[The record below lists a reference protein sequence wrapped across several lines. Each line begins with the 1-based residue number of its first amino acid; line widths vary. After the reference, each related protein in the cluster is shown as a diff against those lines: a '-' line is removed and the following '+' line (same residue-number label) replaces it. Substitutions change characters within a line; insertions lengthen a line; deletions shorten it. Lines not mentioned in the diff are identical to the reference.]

1 MLNKLAKSKWF
12 DFLGI
17 IIVVGISV
25 SAGYLTENLNDV
37 THWGHWAVFVPFG
50 LISII
55 NAGLSI
61 MSTRLTGRLLN
72 SGNIIGIINT
82 ILSGTIDYLLGNK
95 AAILTY
101 PITFIVYVVAI
112 KHWQNTEK
120 YKASKPLTGIKGI
133 ATITGIFAITMLFS
147 FATNFIGYQ
156 GTINPLFW
164 LTTVIFGLS
173 LGANILNAMKLSMQW
188 PFWLIY
194 NFIQLAKSFV
204 QGNFANVGKYVYYII
219 SAIASL
225 HLWSTSN
232 SNEEHPSHTKI
243 IVENK

>member
-1 MLNKLAKSKWF
+1 MLNKIAKSKWF
-12 DFLGI
+12 DLFGVL
-17 IIVVGISV
+17 IVVAISI
-25 SAGYLTENLNDV
+25 SAGYLTENLDDV
-37 THWGHWAVFVPFG
+37 THWGHWAIFVPFG

-55 NAGLSI
+55 NAALSI

-72 SGNIIGIINT
+72 SGNVIGIINT

-133 ATITGIFAITMLFS
+133 LTIAGIFIATMIFS
-147 FATNFIGYQ
+147 FATNYVGYQ
-156 GTINPLFW
+156 GSINSLFW
-164 LTTVIFGLS
+164 LTTSIFGLS

-188 PFWLIY
+188 PFWLVY
-194 NFIQLAKSFV
+194 NFIQLAKSLV
-204 QGNFANVGKYVYYII
+204 QGNFANVGKYIYYII
-219 SAIASL
+219 AAVASL
-225 HLWSTSN
+225 HLWTSTN
-232 SNEEHPSHTKI
+232 DKQAIIEH
-243 IVENK
+243 

>member
-1 MLNKLAKSKWF
+1 MLNKIAKSKWF
-12 DFLGI
+12 DLFGVL
-17 IIVVGISV
+17 IVVAISI

-37 THWGHWAVFVPFG
+37 THWGHWATFVPFG

-72 SGNIIGIINT
+72 SGNVIGIINT
-82 ILSGTIDYLLGNK
+82 ILSGTIDFLLGNK

-120 YKASKPLTGIKGI
+120 YKASKPLTGLKGI
-133 ATITGIFAITMLFS
+133 LTIAGIFVATMIFS
-147 FATNFIGYQ
+147 FATNYIGYQ
-156 GTINPLFW
+156 GSINSLFW
-164 LTTVIFGLS
+164 LTTLIFGLS

-188 PFWLIY
+188 PFWLVY
-194 NFIQLAKSFV
+194 NFIQLAKSLV
-204 QGNFANVGKYVYYII
+204 QGNFANVGKYIYYII
-219 SAIASL
+219 TAVASL
-225 HLWSTSN
+225 HLWTSTN
-232 SNEEHPSHTKI
+232 DKQAI
-243 IVENK
+243 IER

>member
-1 MLNKLAKSKWF
+1 MLNKIAKSKWF
-12 DFLGI
+12 DLFGI
-17 IIVVGISV
+17 LIVITISI
-25 SAGYLTENLNDV
+25 SAGYLTENLDDV
-37 THWGHWAVFVPFG
+37 TQWGHWAMFVPFC

-72 SGNIIGIINT
+72 SGNVIGIINT

-133 ATITGIFAITMLFS
+133 LTIAGIFIATMIFS
-147 FATNFIGYQ
+147 FATNYIGYQ
-156 GTINPLFW
+156 SSINSLFW
-164 LTTVIFGLS
+164 LTTSIFGLS
-173 LGANILNAMKLSMQW
+173 LGANILNAIKLSMQW
-188 PFWLIY
+188 PFWLVY
-194 NFIQLAKSFV
+194 NFIQLAKSLV
-204 QGNFANVGKYVYYII
+204 QGNFANVGKYIYYII
-219 SAIASL
+219 AAVASL
-225 HLWSTSN
+225 HLWTSTN
-232 SNEEHPSHTKI
+232 DKQAIIEH
-243 IVENK
+243 

>member
-1 MLNKLAKSKWF
+1 MLNKIAKSKWF
-12 DFLGI
+12 DLFGVL
-17 IIVVGISV
+17 IVVAISI
-25 SAGYLTENLNDV
+25 SAGYLTENLDDV
-37 THWGHWAVFVPFG
+37 THWGHWAMFVPFG

-133 ATITGIFAITMLFS
+133 LTIAGIFIATMIFS
-147 FATNFIGYQ
+147 FATNYVGYQ
-156 GTINPLFW
+156 GSINSLFW
-164 LTTVIFGLS
+164 LTTSIFGLS

-188 PFWLIY
+188 PFWLVY
-194 NFIQLAKSFV
+194 NFIQLAKSLV
-204 QGNFANVGKYVYYII
+204 QGNFANVGKYIYYII
-219 SAIASL
+219 AAVASL
-225 HLWSTSN
+225 HLWTSTN
-232 SNEEHPSHTKI
+232 DKQAIIEH
-243 IVENK
+243 

>member
-1 MLNKLAKSKWF
+1 MLNKIAKSKWF
-12 DFLGI
+12 DLFGI
-17 IIVVGISV
+17 LIVIAISI
-25 SAGYLTENLNDV
+25 SAGYLTENLDDV
-37 THWGHWAVFVPFG
+37 THWGHWAMFVPFG

-133 ATITGIFAITMLFS
+133 LTIAGIFIATMIFS
-147 FATNFIGYQ
+147 FATNYVGYQ
-156 GTINPLFW
+156 GSINSLFW
-164 LTTVIFGLS
+164 LTTSIFGLS

-188 PFWLIY
+188 PFWLVY
-194 NFIQLAKSFV
+194 NFIQLAKSLV
-204 QGNFANVGKYVYYII
+204 QDNFANVGKYIYYII
-219 SAIASL
+219 AAVASL
-225 HLWSTSN
+225 HLWTSTN
-232 SNEEHPSHTKI
+232 DKQTIIEH
-243 IVENK
+243 

>member
-1 MLNKLAKSKWF
+1 MLNKIAKSKWF
-12 DFLGI
+12 DLFGVL
-17 IIVVGISV
+17 IVVAISI
-25 SAGYLTENLNDV
+25 SAGYLTENLDDV
-37 THWGHWAVFVPFG
+37 THWGHWAMFVPFG

-133 ATITGIFAITMLFS
+133 LTIAGIFIATMIFS
-147 FATNFIGYQ
+147 FATNYVGYQ
-156 GTINPLFW
+156 GSINSLFW
-164 LTTVIFGLS
+164 LTTLIFGLS

-188 PFWLIY
+188 PFWLVY
-194 NFIQLAKSFV
+194 NFIQLAKSLV
-204 QGNFANVGKYVYYII
+204 QGNFANVGKYIYYII
-219 SAIASL
+219 AAVASL
-225 HLWSTSN
+225 HLWTSTN
-232 SNEEHPSHTKI
+232 DKQAIIEH
-243 IVENK
+243 

>member
-1 MLNKLAKSKWF
+1 MLNKIAKSKWF
-12 DFLGI
+12 DLFGVL
-17 IIVVGISV
+17 IVVAISI
-25 SAGYLTENLNDV
+25 SAGYLTENLDDV
-37 THWGHWAVFVPFG
+37 THWGHWAMFVPFG

-82 ILSGTIDYLLGNK
+82 ILSGTIDYLLGNQ

-133 ATITGIFAITMLFS
+133 LTIAGIFIATMIFS
-147 FATNFIGYQ
+147 FVTNY
-156 GTINPLFW
+156 
-164 LTTVIFGLS
+164 
-173 LGANILNAMKLSMQW
+173 
-188 PFWLIY
+188 
-194 NFIQLAKSFV
+194 
-204 QGNFANVGKYVYYII
+204 VG
-219 SAIASL
+219 
-225 HLWSTSN
+225 
-232 SNEEHPSHTKI
+232 
-243 IVENK
+243 

>member
-1 MLNKLAKSKWF
+1 MLNKIAKSKWF
-12 DFLGI
+12 DLFGVL
-17 IIVVGISV
+17 IVVAISI
-25 SAGYLTENLNDV
+25 SAGYLTENLDDV
-37 THWGHWAVFVPFG
+37 THWGHWAMFVPFG
-50 LISII
+50 LIGII

-133 ATITGIFAITMLFS
+133 LTIAGIFIATMIFS
-147 FATNFIGYQ
+147 FATNYVGYQ
-156 GTINPLFW
+156 GSINSLFW
-164 LTTVIFGLS
+164 LTTLIFGLS

-188 PFWLIY
+188 PFWLVY
-194 NFIQLAKSFV
+194 NFIQLAKSLV
-204 QGNFANVGKYVYYII
+204 QGNFANVGKYIYYII
-219 SAIASL
+219 AAVASL
-225 HLWSTSN
+225 HLWTSTN
-232 SNEEHPSHTKI
+232 DKQAIIEH
-243 IVENK
+243 

>member
-1 MLNKLAKSKWF
+1 MLNKIAKSKWF
-12 DFLGI
+12 DLFGVL
-17 IIVVGISV
+17 IVVAISI
-25 SAGYLTENLNDV
+25 SAGYLTENLDDV
-37 THWGHWAVFVPFG
+37 THWGHWAMFVPFG
-50 LISII
+50 LIGII

-133 ATITGIFAITMLFS
+133 LTITGIFIATMIFS
-147 FATNFIGYQ
+147 FATNYVGYQ
-156 GTINPLFW
+156 GSINSLFW
-164 LTTVIFGLS
+164 LTTLIFGLS

-188 PFWLIY
+188 PFWLVY
-194 NFIQLAKSFV
+194 NFIQLAKSLV
-204 QGNFANVGKYVYYII
+204 QGNFANVGKYIYYII
-219 SAIASL
+219 AAVASL
-225 HLWSTSN
+225 HLWTSTN
-232 SNEEHPSHTKI
+232 DKQAIIEH
-243 IVENK
+243 

>member
-1 MLNKLAKSKWF
+1 MLNKIAKSKWF
-12 DFLGI
+12 DLFGVL
-17 IIVVGISV
+17 IVVAISI
-25 SAGYLTENLNDV
+25 SAGYLTENLDDV
-37 THWGHWAVFVPFG
+37 THWGSWAMFVPFG

-82 ILSGTIDYLLGNK
+82 ILSGTIDYLLGNQ

-133 ATITGIFAITMLFS
+133 LTIAGIFIATMIFS
-147 FATNFIGYQ
+147 FATNYVGYQ
-156 GTINPLFW
+156 GSINSLFW
-164 LTTVIFGLS
+164 LTTSIFGLS

-188 PFWLIY
+188 PFWLVY
-194 NFIQLAKSFV
+194 NFIQLAKSLV
-204 QGNFANVGKYVYYII
+204 QGNFANVGKYIYYII
-219 SAIASL
+219 AAVASL
-225 HLWSTSN
+225 HLWTSTN
-232 SNEEHPSHTKI
+232 NKQAIIEH
-243 IVENK
+243 

>member
-1 MLNKLAKSKWF
+1 MLNKIAKSKRF
-12 DFLGI
+12 DLFGVL
-17 IIVVGISV
+17 IVVAISI

-72 SGNIIGIINT
+72 SGNVIGIINT

-120 YKASKPLTGIKGI
+120 YKASKPLTGLKGI
-133 ATITGIFAITMLFS
+133 LTIAGIFIATMIFS
-147 FATNFIGYQ
+147 FATNYVGYQ
-156 GTINPLFW
+156 GSINYLFW
-164 LTTVIFGLS
+164 LTTLIFGLS

-188 PFWLIY
+188 PFWLVY
-194 NFIQLAKSFV
+194 NFIQLAKSLV
-204 QGNFANVGKYVYYII
+204 QGNFANVGKYIYYII
-219 SAIASL
+219 AAVASL
-225 HLWSTSN
+225 HLWTSTDDKQTII
-232 SNEEHPSHTKI
+232 EH
-243 IVENK
+243 

>member
-1 MLNKLAKSKWF
+1 MLNKIAKSKWF
-12 DFLGI
+12 DLFGVL
-17 IIVVGISV
+17 IVVAISI
-25 SAGYLTENLNDV
+25 SAGYLTENLDDV
-37 THWGHWAVFVPFG
+37 THWGHWAMFVPFG

-133 ATITGIFAITMLFS
+133 LTIAGIFIATMIFS
-147 FATNFIGYQ
+147 FATNYVGYQ
-156 GTINPLFW
+156 GSINSLFW
-164 LTTVIFGLS
+164 LTTSIFGLS
-173 LGANILNAMKLSMQW
+173 LGTNILNAMKLSMQW
-188 PFWLIY
+188 PFWLVY
-194 NFIQLAKSFV
+194 NFIQLAKSLV
-204 QGNFANVGKYVYYII
+204 QGNFANVGKYIYYII
-219 SAIASL
+219 AAVASL
-225 HLWSTSN
+225 HLWTSTN
-232 SNEEHPSHTKI
+232 DKQTIIEH
-243 IVENK
+243 

>member
-1 MLNKLAKSKWF
+1 MLNKIAKSKWF
-12 DFLGI
+12 DLFGVL
-17 IIVVGISV
+17 IVVAISI
-25 SAGYLTENLNDV
+25 SAGYLTENLDDV
-37 THWGHWAVFVPFG
+37 THWGHWAMFVPFG

-55 NAGLSI
+55 NAALSI

-82 ILSGTIDYLLGNK
+82 ILSGTIDYLLGNQ

-133 ATITGIFAITMLFS
+133 LTIAGIFIATMIFS
-147 FATNFIGYQ
+147 FATNYVGYQ
-156 GTINPLFW
+156 GSINSLFW
-164 LTTVIFGLS
+164 LTTSIFGLS

-188 PFWLIY
+188 PFWLVY
-194 NFIQLAKSFV
+194 NFIQLAKSLV
-204 QGNFANVGKYVYYII
+204 QGNFANVGKYIYYII
-219 SAIASL
+219 AAVASL
-225 HLWSTSN
+225 HLWTSTN
-232 SNEEHPSHTKI
+232 DKQAIIEH
-243 IVENK
+243 

>member
-1 MLNKLAKSKWF
+1 MLNKIAKSKWF
-12 DFLGI
+12 DLFGVL
-17 IIVVGISV
+17 IVVAISI
-25 SAGYLTENLNDV
+25 SAGYLTENLDDV
-37 THWGHWAVFVPFG
+37 THWGRWAMFVPFG

-82 ILSGTIDYLLGNK
+82 ILSGTIDYLLGNQ

-133 ATITGIFAITMLFS
+133 LTIAGIFIATMIFS
-147 FATNFIGYQ
+147 FATNYVGYQ
-156 GTINPLFW
+156 GSINSLFW
-164 LTTVIFGLS
+164 LTTSIFGLS

-188 PFWLIY
+188 PFWLVY
-194 NFIQLAKSFV
+194 NFIQLAKSLV
-204 QGNFANVGKYVYYII
+204 QGNFANVGKYIYYII
-219 SAIASL
+219 AAVASL
-225 HLWSTSN
+225 HLWTSTN
-232 SNEEHPSHTKI
+232 DKQAIIEH
-243 IVENK
+243 

>member
-1 MLNKLAKSKWF
+1 MLNKIAKSKWF
-12 DFLGI
+12 DLFGVS
-17 IIVVGISV
+17 IVVAISI
-25 SAGYLTENLNDV
+25 SAGYLTENLDDV
-37 THWGHWAVFVPFG
+37 THWGHWAMFVPFG

-82 ILSGTIDYLLGNK
+82 ILSGTIDYLLGNQ

-133 ATITGIFAITMLFS
+133 LTIAGIFIATMIFS
-147 FATNFIGYQ
+147 FATNYVGYQ
-156 GTINPLFW
+156 GSIDSLFW
-164 LTTVIFGLS
+164 LTTLIFGLS

-188 PFWLIY
+188 PFWLVY
-194 NFIQLAKSFV
+194 NFIQLAKSLV
-204 QGNFANVGKYVYYII
+204 QGNFANVGKYIYYII
-219 SAIASL
+219 AAIASL
-225 HLWSTSN
+225 HLWTSTDN
-232 SNEEHPSHTKI
+232 KQAIIEH
-243 IVENK
+243 

>member
-1 MLNKLAKSKWF
+1 MLNKIAKSKWF
-12 DFLGI
+12 DLFGVL
-17 IIVVGISV
+17 IVVAISI
-25 SAGYLTENLNDV
+25 SAGYLTENLDDV
-37 THWGHWAVFVPFG
+37 THWGHWAMFVPFG

-133 ATITGIFAITMLFS
+133 LTIAGIFIATMIFS
-147 FATNFIGYQ
+147 FATNYVGYQ
-156 GTINPLFW
+156 GSINSLFW
-164 LTTVIFGLS
+164 LTTSIFGLS

-188 PFWLIY
+188 PFWLVY
-194 NFIQLAKSFV
+194 NFIQLAKSLV
-204 QGNFANVGKYVYYII
+204 QGNFANVGKYIYYII
-219 SAIASL
+219 AAVASL
-225 HLWSTSN
+225 HLWTSTN
-232 SNEEHPSHTKI
+232 DKQTIIEH
-243 IVENK
+243 

>member
-1 MLNKLAKSKWF
+1 MLNKIAKSKWF
-12 DFLGI
+12 DLFGVL
-17 IIVVGISV
+17 IVVAISI
-25 SAGYLTENLNDV
+25 SADYLTENLDDV
-37 THWGHWAVFVPFG
+37 THWGHWAMFVPFG

-133 ATITGIFAITMLFS
+133 LTIAGIFIATMIFS
-147 FATNFIGYQ
+147 FATNYVGYQ
-156 GTINPLFW
+156 GSINSLFW
-164 LTTVIFGLS
+164 LTTSIFGLS

-188 PFWLIY
+188 PFWLVY
-194 NFIQLAKSFV
+194 NFIQLAKSLV
-204 QGNFANVGKYVYYII
+204 QGNFANVGKYIYYII
-219 SAIASL
+219 AAVASL
-225 HLWSTSN
+225 HLWTSTN
-232 SNEEHPSHTKI
+232 DKQTIIEH
-243 IVENK
+243 

>member
-1 MLNKLAKSKWF
+1 MLNKIAKSKWF
-12 DFLGI
+12 DLFGVLL
-17 IIVVGISV
+17 VVAISI
-25 SAGYLTENLNDV
+25 SAGYLTENLDDV
-37 THWGHWAVFVPFG
+37 THWGHWAMFVPFG

-72 SGNIIGIINT
+72 SGNVIGIINT

-133 ATITGIFAITMLFS
+133 LTIAGIFIATMIFS
-147 FATNFIGYQ
+147 FATNYVGYQ
-156 GTINPLFW
+156 GSINSLFW
-164 LTTVIFGLS
+164 LTTSIFGLS
-173 LGANILNAMKLSMQW
+173 LGANILNAIKLSMQW
-188 PFWLIY
+188 PFWLVY
-194 NFIQLAKSFV
+194 NFIQLAKSLV
-204 QGNFANVGKYVYYII
+204 QGNFANVGKYIYYII
-219 SAIASL
+219 AAVASL
-225 HLWSTSN
+225 HLWTSTN
-232 SNEEHPSHTKI
+232 DKQAIIEH
-243 IVENK
+243 

>member
-1 MLNKLAKSKWF
+1 MLNKIAKSKWF
-12 DFLGI
+12 DLFGVL
-17 IIVVGISV
+17 IVVAISI

-37 THWGHWAVFVPFG
+37 THWGHWAVFIPFG

-72 SGNIIGIINT
+72 SGNVIGIINT

-101 PITFIVYVVAI
+101 PITFIVYIVAI

-120 YKASKPLTGIKGI
+120 YKASKPLTGLKGI
-133 ATITGIFAITMLFS
+133 LTIAGIFIATMIFS
-147 FATNFIGYQ
+147 FATNYVGYQ
-156 GTINPLFW
+156 GSINLLFW
-164 LTTVIFGLS
+164 LTTLIFGLS

-188 PFWLIY
+188 PFWLVY
-194 NFIQLAKSFV
+194 NFIQLVKSLA
-204 QGNFANVGKYVYYII
+204 QGNFANLGKYIYYII
-219 SAIASL
+219 AAIASL
-225 HLWSTSN
+225 HLWTS
-232 SNEEHPSHTKI
+232 SDKQTTSAKAVIEH
-243 IVENK
+243 

>member
-1 MLNKLAKSKWF
+1 MLNKIAKSKWF
-12 DFLGI
+12 DLFGVL
-17 IIVVGISV
+17 IVVAISI
-25 SAGYLTENLNDV
+25 SAGYLTENLDDV
-37 THWGHWAVFVPFG
+37 THWGHWAMFVPFG

-133 ATITGIFAITMLFS
+133 LTIAGIFIATMIFS
-147 FATNFIGYQ
+147 FATNYVGYQ
-156 GTINPLFW
+156 GSINSLFW
-164 LTTVIFGLS
+164 LTTSIFGLS

-188 PFWLIY
+188 PFWLVY
-194 NFIQLAKSFV
+194 NFIQLAKSLV
-204 QGNFANVGKYVYYII
+204 QGNFANVGKYIYYII
-219 SAIASL
+219 AAVASL
-225 HLWSTSN
+225 HLWTSTN
-232 SNEEHPSHTKI
+232 DKQAITEH
-243 IVENK
+243 